1 MELQGNGNTR
11 QKRNR
16 HRLKNMSNEN
26 KPALEHLHKYGL
38 LEHPQREMKNVKILV
53 KDEIPCKCHKVQHAI
68 VAGAIEGQYMK
79 DYEICSTHCSRAQL
93 IKSEGSLFYYQ
104 TCEAI
109 PNKFLIE
116 NAEIK
121 PKSKL
126 EVHR

>member
-1 MELQGNGNTR
+1 
-11 QKRNR
+11 
-16 HRLKNMSNEN
+16 MSNEN

-38 LEHPQREMKNVKILV
+38 LEHPQKELKSVKILV
-53 KDEIPCKCHKVQHAI
+53 KDGVPCKCHKVQHAI

-79 DYEICSTHCSRAQL
+79 DYEHCSTHCSRAQL
-93 IKSEGSLFYYQ
+93 IKSEDNLFYYQ

-121 PKSKL
+121 PKSNL
-126 EVHR
+126 QVHK